1 MLGLAPMLDDRFH
14 VVSLRA
20 PLTFGPSAYGWF
32 PVQFL
37 PEGFLIDE
45 EVAERSRKQVVESID
60 LLVKQYGADPKR
72 VYLLGFSQ
80 GAIISLA
87 AGLTEPEKVAG
98 IVAMS
103 GRLLP
108 QVEPMIAPPE
118 RLEGLPITAVH
129 GVYDEVIPVRYGR
142 EIRDRLGKLPVDLT
156 YREYP
161 MGHHVTQDSMA
172 DIARWLS
179 GKLNESPR

>member
-1 MLGLAPMLDDRFH
+1 MLDDRFH

-20 PLTFGPSAYGWF
+20 PLTFGPAAYGWF

-45 EVAERSRKQVVESID
+45 EVAEHSRALVLETID
-60 LLVKQYGADPKR
+60 SLVKQYGADEKR
-72 VYLLGFSQ
+72 VFLMGFSQ
-80 GAIISLA
+80 GAIMSLA

-108 QVEPMIAPPE
+108 QVEPKMASAD
-118 RLEGLPITAVH
+118 RLKGLPIIVTH
-129 GVYDEVIPVRYGR
+129 GVYDNVIPIRSGR
-142 EIRDRLGKLPVDLT
+142 DIRDKLGKLPVDLT

-161 MGHHVTQDSMA
+161 MAHNVSEESLA
-172 DIARWLS
+172 DITGWLS
-179 GKLNESPR
+179 GKLDESSR